1 MILEAPD
8 THLYPGLGGRI
19 AGLDGLAR
27 LQTGCECLV
36 EFSDGSAAT
45 ADISKPGNDWLLATG
60 AYRTAA
66 GNRIGAK
73 RWQIDFAE
81 QGDQTTFRILAR
93 APG

>member
-8 THLYPGLGGRI
+8 THLYPGLDGKI
-19 AGLDGLAR
+19 TGLDALAR

-45 ADISKPGNDWLLATG
+45 ARLSKPGKDWLLVTG

-66 GNRIGAK
+66 GSEIGAK
-73 RWQIDFAE
+73 RWCIGFAE
-81 QGDQTTFRILAR
+81 RDGRTTFRILAR